1 MIDDLKRYGDIKLA
15 INNQQGNH
23 DKLQKEVNELC
34 KQKQEISLQC
44 QNGISF
50 ICEINNKIS
59 YYKGYVDHYN
69 KDLDNKISLS
79 SRSLILPVL
88 LVYDNAG
95 KNKDKGNNDDQ
106 DKEIENKK

>member
-1 MIDDLKRYGDIKLA
+1 MIK
-15 INNQQGNH
+15 QENH
-23 DKLQKEVNELC
+23 DKIQKEVNDLN

-50 ICEINNKIS
+50 IYEINNKIS
-59 YYKGYVDHYN
+59 YFKGFMDHYN

-79 SRSLILPVL
+79 SRSLILPVF

-95 KNKDKGNNDDQ
+95 KNKDKDNNDNG